1 MDSLRFVEIM
11 KNTDKFVKGDILQ
24 VACITDKE
32 VDVVHHMAI
41 TTIPKSCCI
50 LTTKSLPESECVSFS
65 TIRELMKD
73 GPVLDVK
80 TADVISL
87 SLSQDNSK
95 GYHMCVGFD
104 EEVSSDPRDS
114 QKSSLSQDNGYVPSQ
129 YPLQHW

>member
-1 MDSLRFVEIM
+1 M
-11 KNTDKFVKGDILQ
+11 Q
-24 VACITDKE
+24 
-32 VDVVHHMAI
+32 I

-95 GYHMCVGFD
+95 GYHMVWFACYHDG
-104 EEVSSDPRDS
+104 
-114 QKSSLSQDNGYVPSQ
+114 
-129 YPLQHW
+129 